1 MTWKLFTVVLTSIS
15 FQHLKQVYFEQI
27 DARVI
32 RLGFS
37 LMKKRLFMPEFISG
51 RIWDNSEG
59 TWPSVQSRTKMVG
72 SKLCPQNHSNM
83 LLWHIHLC
91 QLVQGGIPLSLEGE
105 NKDISYRKV
114 HLHHLIRWSTM
125 SMQISIPLNTYHQK
139 NYNFFAIWRI
149 IKWLQNNNFPIQE
162 FFSLLNWWARGML
175 NTKS

>member
-1 MTWKLFTVVLTSIS
+1 MTWKLFTVLLTSIS

-139 NYNFFAIWRI
+139 IYIFLLFDASLNGYKITIFPYKNFF
-149 IKWLQNNNFPIQE
+149 LF
-162 FFSLLNWWARGML
+162 
-175 NTKS
+175 